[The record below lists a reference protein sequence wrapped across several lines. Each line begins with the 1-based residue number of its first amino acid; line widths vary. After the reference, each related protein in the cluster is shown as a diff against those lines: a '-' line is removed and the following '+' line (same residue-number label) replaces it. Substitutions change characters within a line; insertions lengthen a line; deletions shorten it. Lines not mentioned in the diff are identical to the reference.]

1 MKKKLKKYR
10 KLLISIAITILAI
23 ILYYIRE
30 FYLASAILIIY
41 VVWNAYSDID
51 RQLYNEKV
59 DTLTTKIKANINDN
73 ISNMLYPLA
82 LIDNE
87 GNILWANKRLKE
99 ELNLLDLKEQ
109 NILSIGRNL
118 DLQKL
123 LKCDKDLRQ
132 RVKIKDSFYS
142 IYATNI
148 SDENSPYI
156 KQKYIVYFNEVS
168 NLRDLYSIR
177 ESIMLI
183 EVDNLSEA
191 LEGTDEA
198 NRPML
203 AAEVEKTINSYGKKL
218 KAMIIKYEYNKYCLS
233 VQDKYIN
240 DEINCKF
247 SILDEISNIDRGNKL
262 EVTLSIGIGRG
273 GDNSQENYN
282 NAMTARELALGRGG
296 DQVVIKNN
304 EKISFFGGN
313 TRELEKRTR
322 VRARVISQA
331 LRELIFESSNILIM
345 GHKNPDMDSFGAA
358 VGLWSAIRQLG
369 KSCNIIIDNDNN
381 AIDYYMNKLKS
392 DSKYDNLLIS
402 SIDAEKAINDKTLL
416 IIVDVHNKG
425 YVNNLS
431 IVEKINRKIII
442 DHHRRSPDIIEG
454 ALLNYI
460 EVYASST
467 SEMVTELIQYMLQ
480 KPRISKVEAEGLLGG
495 IFMDTKGFQF
505 KSGVRTFDAAAFLRS
520 LGADTIEVKKMFTD
534 SLGDYLLISDTIK
547 SAEVHDN
554 LAIAICPNEVN
565 NTVIVAR
572 AADEL
577 LGISGIDVCFVL
589 CEINNAITI
598 SGRSTGEVNVQVI
611 LEELGGG
618 GHMNM
623 AGAKVNGTMDEVV
636 YILKEAIKK
645 HLDLKE

>member
-10 KLLISIAITILAI
+10 KLLISMAITILVI

-30 FYLASAILIIY
+30 FYLSSVILIIY
-41 VVWNAYSDID
+41 VLWNAYSDID
-51 RQLYNEKV
+51 KQLYNEKV
-59 DTLTTKIKANINDN
+59 DTLTTRIKANINDN

-82 LIDNE
+82 LIDDE

-148 SDENSPYI
+148 SNENSPYI

-218 KAMIIKYEYNKYCLS
+218 KAMIVKYEYNKYCLS

-534 SLGDYLLISDTIK
+534 SLGDYLLISETIK

-623 AGAKVNGTMDEVV
+623 AGAKVNGTMDEAV
-636 YILKEAIKK
+636 YMLKEAIKK
-645 HLDLKE
+645 HLELKE

>member
-1 MKKKLKKYR
+1 MKQKLKMYR
-10 KLLISIAITILAI
+10 SLLIAIIVIIFAI
-23 ILYYIRE
+23 ILYYFGY
-30 FYLASAILIIY
+30 FYIATIILAIY
-41 VVWNAYSDID
+41 VAFKEYLNID
-51 RQLYNEKV
+51 RELNNNKFNS
-59 DTLTTKIKANINDN
+59 LTDKIKANINDN
-73 ISNMLYPLA
+73 ISNMSYPIA

-99 ELNLLDLKEQ
+99 ELNLLDLQEQ

-118 DLQKL
+118 DLYKL
-123 LKCDKDLRQ
+123 LKCDKDLSQ
-132 RVKIKDSFYS
+132 RIKIKDSFYS
-142 IYATNI
+142 IYANNI
-148 SDENSPYI
+148 GDENI
-156 KQKYIVYFNEVS
+156 KYNESKYLVYFNEVS
-168 NLRDLYSIR
+168 NLRDLYSTR

-191 LEGTDEA
+191 LERTDET

-203 AAEVEKTINSYGKKL
+203 AAEVEKEINSYSKKL
-218 KAMIIKYEYNKYCLS
+218 KAMIVKYEYNKYCLS

-247 SILDEISNIDRGNKL
+247 NILDKISSIDRGNKL

-273 GDNSQENYN
+273 GDNPQENYN

-322 VRARVISQA
+322 VRARVIAQA
-331 LRELIFESSNILIM
+331 VRELIFESSNIFIM
-345 GHKNPDMDSFGAA
+345 GHKNPDMDSLGAS

-369 KSCNIIIDNDNN
+369 KNCNIIIDNDTT
-381 AIDYYMNKLKS
+381 AIDYYMTKLKK
-392 DSKYDNLLIS
+392 DDKYDNLFIS
-402 SIDAEKAINDKTLL
+402 SDEAEKNINEKTLL

-425 YVNNLS
+425 YVNNFG
-431 IVEKINRKIII
+431 ITEKINRKIII

-480 KPRISKVEAEGLLGG
+480 KPRIPKIVAEGLLGG

-534 SLGDYLLISDTIK
+534 SLEDYLLISDTIK
-547 SAEVHDN
+547 SAEVHEN
-554 LAIAICPNEVN
+554 LAIAVCPENVN

-589 CEINNAITI
+589 CKINDSVNI

-623 AGAKVNGTMDEVV
+623 AGAKVDGTIDEAINV
-636 YILKEAIKK
+636 LKEAINK
-645 HLDLKE
+645 HLELKE

>member
-1 MKKKLKKYR
+1 MKQKLKIYR
-10 KLLISIAITILAI
+10 SLLILIVVIIFTI
-23 ILYYIRE
+23 ILYYFRY
-30 FYLASAILIIY
+30 FYLASTILIVYLAFKEYLNIE
-41 VVWNAYSDID
+41 NEI
-51 RQLYNEKV
+51 QNEKMN
-59 DTLTTKIKANINDN
+59 TLTDEIKANINDN
-73 ISNMLYPLA
+73 ISNMSYPIA

-99 ELNLLDLKEQ
+99 ELNLLDLQEQ

-118 DLQKL
+118 DLHKL
-123 LKCDKDLRQ
+123 LKCDKDLGQ
-132 RVKIKDSFYS
+132 RVKIRDTFYS
-142 IYATNI
+142 IYANNI
-148 SDENSPYI
+148 SGENI
-156 KQKYIVYFNEVS
+156 KYNEAKYLVYFNEVS
-168 NLRDLYSIR
+168 NLRDLYSTR

-191 LEGTDEA
+191 LERTDEA

-203 AAEVEKTINSYGKKL
+203 AAEVEKAINSYSKKL

-247 SILDEISNIDRGNKL
+247 NILDEISNIDRGNKL

-273 GDNSQENYN
+273 GDNPQENYN

-296 DQVVIKNN
+296 DQAVIKNN
-304 EKISFFGGN
+304 EKITFFGGN

-322 VRARVISQA
+322 VRARVIAQA
-331 LRELIFESSNILIM
+331 LRELIFESSNIFIM
-345 GHKNPDMDSFGAA
+345 GHKNPDMDSLGASI
-358 VGLWSAIRQLG
+358 GLWSSIRQLG
-369 KSCNIIIDNDNN
+369 KNCNIIIDNDIT
-381 AIDYYMNKLKS
+381 AIDYYMTKLKK
-392 DSKYDNLLIS
+392 DDKYDNLFIS
-402 SIDAEKAINDKTLL
+402 SEEAEKNINDKTLL

-425 YVNNLS
+425 YVNNLD
-431 IVEKINRKIII
+431 IVERINRKIII

-480 KPRISKVEAEGLLGG
+480 KPRIPKIVAEGLLGG

-534 SLGDYLLISDTIK
+534 SLDDYLLISDTIRN
-547 SAEVHDN
+547 AEVHEN
-554 LAIAICPNEVN
+554 LAIAVCPSDVN

-589 CEINNAITI
+589 CNINDSIII

-623 AGAKVNGTMDEVV
+623 AGAKLECTIDEAVNL
-636 YILKEAIKK
+636 LKEAINK
-645 HLDLKE
+645 HLEIKE

>member
-1 MKKKLKKYR
+1 MKKKLKRYS
-10 KLLISIAITILAI
+10 KLLMSIAITILVI
-23 ILYYIRE
+23 ILYYIKE
-30 FYLASAILIIY
+30 FYLASIILIIY
-41 VVWNAYSDID
+41 VACNAYLDIN
-51 RQLYNEKV
+51 RELYDEKV
-59 DTLTTKIKANINDN
+59 NTLTTKIKANINDN
-73 ISNMLYPLA
+73 ISNMSYPLA

-99 ELNLLDLKEQ
+99 ELNLLDLQEQ

-123 LKCDKDLRQ
+123 LKCDKDLKQ

-148 SDENSPYI
+148 SNENEIYV
-156 KQKYIVYFNEVS
+156 KQKYMVYFNEVS
-168 NLRDLYSIR
+168 NLRDLHSTR

-191 LEGTDEA
+191 LEVTDEA

-203 AAEVEKTINSYGKKL
+203 AAEVEKTINSYSKKL

-233 VQDKYIN
+233 VKDKYIN

-262 EVTLSIGIGRG
+262 EVTLSIGVGRG

-282 NAMTARELALGRGG
+282 NAMTAKELALGRGG

-322 VRARVISQA
+322 VRARVIAQA

-345 GHKNPDMDSFGAA
+345 GHKNPDMDSFGSA

-369 KSCNIIIDNDNN
+369 KTCNVVIDNDIN

-402 SIDAEKAINDKTLL
+402 SVEAEKAINDKTLL

-534 SLGDYLLISDTIK
+534 SLEDYLLISETIK
-547 SAEVHDN
+547 SAEVYDN
-554 LAIAICPNEVN
+554 LAIAVCPSKVN

-623 AGAKVNGTMDEVV
+623 AGAKVNGTTDEAV
-636 YILKEAIKK
+636 YMLKEAINK
-645 HLDLKE
+645 HLELKE